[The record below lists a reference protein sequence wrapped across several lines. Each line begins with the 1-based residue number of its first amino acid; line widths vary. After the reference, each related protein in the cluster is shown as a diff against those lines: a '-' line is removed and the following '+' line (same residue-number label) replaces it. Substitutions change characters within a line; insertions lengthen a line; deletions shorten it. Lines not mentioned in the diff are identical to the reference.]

1 MEKEYKMYF
10 ANSLFTEADRDYNIK
25 VVNMIKERF
34 GDVLD
39 LYVPQLNDSI
49 NDKST
54 FADAQMIADADYEEL
69 TKSDFLLAII
79 DSHDVGVGLE
89 IGIMYEQ
96 GKQIVGLYTDV
107 RQFGADNPDKLEA
120 LKSIGQN
127 QFSYV
132 NLMATGLI
140 LNNGYLVNNTDDL
153 LDSIQ
158 LMIEKERKEDKE
170 LEEWLASIEVELEEE
185 NE

>member
-10 ANSLFTEADRDYNIK
+10 ANSLFNEADRDYNIK

-49 NDKST
+49 NDKSN
-54 FADAQMIADADYEEL
+54 FADAQMIADADYVEL
-69 TKSDFLLAII
+69 CNSDFLLAII
-79 DSHDVGVGLE
+79 DSQDVGVGLE

-107 RQFGADNPDKLEA
+107 RQFGADNQDKLEA

-127 QFSYV
+127 QFSYS
-132 NLMATGLI
+132 NLMQTGLI
-140 LNNGYLVNNTDDL
+140 MNNGFLVNNTDDL

-170 LEEWLASIEVELEEE
+170 LDEWLASIGAELLEE